1 MLALNKFPTCS
12 MWRAQHG
19 MSLVELMV
27 GITVGLFVVAAAA
40 TLMTNQLSDNR
51 RLLVE
56 MQIQQD
62 LRASMDII
70 TRQIRRAGAVT
81 IGSAEVGLA
90 TSTGAG
96 GAISGYTTVTVTPI
110 SPTAD
115 DVRFVY
121 YRNTA
126 EDGPYGFKLETNIIK
141 TLAAEAG
148 WQELTDAN
156 VMKVTAFTV
165 TPVQVASAVLPCPK
179 LCPVAGGG
187 FNTAC
192 WPQLVVRDYTVTITA
207 EARNDPTV
215 RRSMSSKV
223 RLRNDWVR
231 FNDAANP
238 NAVCP
243 A

>member
-1 MLALNKFPTCS
+1 
-12 MWRAQHG
+12 MWRAQRG

-81 IGSAEVGLA
+81 IESAEVGLA
-90 TSTGAG
+90 TSTGVG
-96 GAISGYTTVTVTPI
+96 GARPDYTTVTVTPI
-110 SPTAD
+110 SLTAD

-121 YRNTA
+121 YRNAA
-126 EDGPYGFKLETNIIK
+126 ERGPYGFRLENNIIE
-141 TLAAEAG
+141 TLVAGAG

-165 TPVQVASAVLPCPK
+165 TPVQVASTVLSCPK
-179 LCPVAGGG
+179 LCSDE
-187 FNTAC
+187 TASC
-192 WPQLVVRDYTVTITA
+192 WPQLVVRDYTVSITA

>member
-1 MLALNKFPTCS
+1 
-12 MWRAQHG
+12 

-40 TLMTNQLSDNR
+40 TLMANQLSDNR

-56 MQIQQD
+56 TQIQQD

-70 TRQIRRAGAVT
+70 TRQLRRAGAVT
-81 IGSAEVGLA
+81 IGFAEIGLA
-90 TSTGAG
+90 TPTGTG
-96 GAISGYTTVTVTPI
+96 GALSAYTAVTP
-110 SPTAD
+110 TAAAATEL
-115 DVRFVY
+115 RFVY
-121 YRNTA
+121 YRNA
-126 EDGPYGFKLETNIIK
+126 SEDGPYGFKLENNIIK
-141 TLAAEAG
+141 TLAAGAG

-165 TPVQVASAVLPCPK
+165 TPVQVASSVLPCPK
-179 LCPVAGGG
+179 LCADG
-187 FNTAC
+187 TARC

>member
-1 MLALNKFPTCS
+1 MLALNRGPTCS
-12 MWRAQHG
+12 MWRAQRG

-27 GITVGLFVVAAAA
+27 GITVGLFVVAAAT
-40 TLMTNQLSDNR
+40 TLMANQLSDNR

-70 TRQIRRAGAVT
+70 TRQIRRAGALT
-81 IGSAEVGLA
+81 TGFAEVGLA

-96 GAISGYTTVTVTPI
+96 GARSVHTTVT
-110 SPTAD
+110 PTAAAATA
-115 DVRFVY
+115 VGFS
-121 YRNTA
+121 YRRNPA
-126 EDGPYGFKLETNIIK
+126 EDGPYGFKLENDVIK
-141 TLAAEAG
+141 TLVGDAP
-148 WQELTDAN
+148 WQDLTDGN

>member
-1 MLALNKFPTCS
+1 MLALNRGPTCS
-12 MWRAQHG
+12 MWCAQRG

-27 GITVGLFVVAAAA
+27 GITVGLFVVAAAT
-40 TLMTNQLSDNR
+40 TLMANQLSDNR

-70 TRQIRRAGAVT
+70 TRQIRRAGALT
-81 IGSAEVGLA
+81 TGFAEVGLA

-96 GAISGYTTVTVTPI
+96 GAKSVYTTVTPTAVA
-110 SPTAD
+110 PTAD

-121 YRNTA
+121 YRNAA

-165 TPVQVASAVLPCPK
+165 TPVQVASTTLPCPK
-179 LCPVAGGG
+179 LCSDE
-187 FNTAC
+187 TASC
-192 WPQLVVRDYTVTITA
+192 WPQLVVRDYTVSITA

-223 RLRNDWVR
+223 RLRNDWVH
-231 FNDAANP
+231 FKDVANP

>member
-1 MLALNKFPTCS
+1 MLALNRGPTCS
-12 MWRAQHG
+12 MWCAQRG

-27 GITVGLFVVAAAA
+27 GITVGLFVVAAAT
-40 TLMTNQLSDNR
+40 TLMANQLSDNR

-81 IGSAEVGLA
+81 VGSAEVGLA

-96 GAISGYTTVTVTPI
+96 GAISEYTTVTVTPL

-121 YRNTA
+121 YRNAA
-126 EDGPYGFKLETNIIK
+126 ENGPYGFKLETNIIK

-165 TPVQVASAVLPCPK
+165 TPVQVASTTLPCPK
-179 LCPVAGGG
+179 LCSDE
-187 FNTAC
+187 TASC
-192 WPQLVVRDYTVTITA
+192 WPQLVVRDYTVSITA

-231 FNDAANP
+231 FNDVANP
-238 NAVCP
+238 TAVCP

>member
-1 MLALNKFPTCS
+1 MLALNRGPTCS
-12 MWRAQHG
+12 MWCAQRG

-27 GITVGLFVVAAAA
+27 GITVGLFVVAAAT
-40 TLMTNQLSDNR
+40 TLMANQLSDNR

-70 TRQIRRAGAVT
+70 TRQIRRAGALT
-81 IGSAEVGLA
+81 TGFAEVGLA

-96 GAISGYTTVTVTPI
+96 GARSVHTTVT
-110 SPTAD
+110 PTAAAATA
-115 DVRFVY
+115 VGFSY
-121 YRNTA
+121 YRNPA
-126 EDGPYGFKLETNIIK
+126 EDGPYGFKLEDNIIK

-165 TPVQVASAVLPCPK
+165 TPVQVASTTLPCPK
-179 LCPVAGGG
+179 LCSDE
-187 FNTAC
+187 TASC
-192 WPQLVVRDYTVTITA
+192 WPQLVVRDYTVSITA